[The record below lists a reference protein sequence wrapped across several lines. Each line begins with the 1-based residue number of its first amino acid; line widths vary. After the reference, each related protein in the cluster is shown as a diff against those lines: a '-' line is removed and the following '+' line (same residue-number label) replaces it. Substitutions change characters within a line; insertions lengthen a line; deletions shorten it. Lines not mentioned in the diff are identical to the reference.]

1 MSLQTSLF
9 DSLADPMARTTDPES
24 SKVAAK
30 TLKVN
35 PREDEILQALKR
47 LVVASDTH
55 AIQAVLGEY
64 GLVRERNTIS
74 RRLTSLERKGLVVRC
89 GFVMRPGHP
98 PTTRWRLT

>member
-1 MSLQTSLF
+1 MSQASLF
-9 DSLADPMARTTDPES
+9 DSLADPFVRSTDPES

-30 TLKVN
+30 TLDAN
-35 PREDEILQALKR
+35 PRETEVLEALKR
-47 LVVASDTH
+47 LVTASDTH

-74 RRLTSLERKGLVVRC
+74 RRLTSLERKGLVARC